1 MEKGRGGA
9 RVEERERRKEER
21 ERERQNSGPK
31 RNNTLIRVIYTYQ
44 LSNLKMIQS
53 GKFA

>member
-1 MEKGRGGA
+1 MCEGGGGGKEKTR
-9 RVEERERRKEER
+9 EER